1 MVSFVDHMRIKYLVN
16 KPELS
21 ERLARWVWLLEEFD
35 YRVEYKPCRMHLQAD
50 HLSRLSEEMG
60 DSPIDDRL
68 IDDNLFVLIASPNW
82 YA

>member
-1 MVSFVDHMRIKYLVN
+1 
-16 KPELS
+16 
-21 ERLARWVWLLEEFD
+21 
-35 YRVEYKPCRMHLQAD
+35 MHLQAD